1 MVEPIPKDNP
11 HPLKHV
17 ALIMDGNNRWAK
29 ERGLSGIAGHEAGV
43 ERIRDILGAAKEK
56 GVEALTLF
64 AFSSENWNRPDLEV
78 RGLMSLFASYL
89 KKETKA
95 LRDDG
100 VCLQVIGNRSQFS
113 DRLKRIIREAEA
125 ATAAGKLALYLCVDY
140 GGRWD
145 VANTAKRLAR
155 EVQTGRLRPSDIS
168 EELFG
173 RYMQKDGIPDPD
185 LCIRTAGDKRLS
197 NFLLWQMAYTEL
209 YFTEC
214 YWPDFDGNAL
224 NVAID
229 EYHRRQRRFGVRD
242 IDDAGEGAH
251 V

>member
-1 MVEPIPKDNP
+1 MHNP

-29 ERGLSGIAGHEAGV
+29 ERGLSGVAGHEAGV

-89 KKETKA
+89 KKESKA

-100 VCLQVIGNRSQFS
+100 VCLKVIGNRSQFS
-113 DRLKRIIREAEA
+113 DRLKRTIRDAETT
-125 ATAAGKLALYLCVDY
+125 TANGKLTLYLCVDY

-145 VANTAKRLAR
+145 VANTAKQLAL
-155 EVQTGRLRPSDIS
+155 EVQMGRLRPTDIC
-168 EELFG
+168 EELFDQ
-173 RYMQKDGIPDPD
+173 YMRKDGIPDPD

-224 NVAID
+224 NIAID

-242 IDDAGEGAH
+242 TDDAGESAN